1 MWGLPLSSSAS
12 EVYHPTS
19 PALSTVSIV
28 QSRAVT
34 GDITTRKNIE
44 QIRSGIEDNRI
55 FDIRLEIGYD
65 DNKRPEI
72 KITDVQRK
80 PVSRPDHDATTRLK
94 PRGVMQSA

>member
-44 QIRSGIEDNRI
+44 QMMSVNEDVRILGIWR
-55 FDIRLEIGYD
+55 EIGYV
-65 DNKRPEI
+65 DNKH
-72 KITDVQRK
+72 
-80 PVSRPDHDATTRLK
+80 PVIRSLLSKGNLFPDLIMMPPPVLNHE
-94 PRGVMQSA
+94 G